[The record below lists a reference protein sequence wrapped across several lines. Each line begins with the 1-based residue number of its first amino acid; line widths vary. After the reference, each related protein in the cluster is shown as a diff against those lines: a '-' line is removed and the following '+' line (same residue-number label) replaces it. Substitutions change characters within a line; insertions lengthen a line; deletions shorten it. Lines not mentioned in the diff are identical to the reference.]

1 MVNESKK
8 FEEEDKKKKEE
19 IEVRNTADTAIFTA
33 EKMLKDSADKIEPED
48 KVKVE
53 EGVAALRKALESDS
67 TDELKSKMDTL
78 TEAVY
83 AVTAKIYQKI
93 QQEQQETASAAG
105 SQGAGSE
112 EKKPEDNVVDADY
125 KMKEE

>member
-1 MVNESKK
+1 MQ
-8 FEEEDKKKKEE
+8 
-19 IEVRNTADTAIFTA
+19 RYGR
-33 EKMLKDSADKIEPED
+33 L
-48 KVKVE
+48 
-53 EGVAALRKALESDS
+53 LESES
-67 TDELKSKMDTL
+67 TEELKSKMDSL

-105 SQGAGSE
+105 DQGPGSE
-112 EKKPEDNVVDADY
+112 EKKPNDNVVDADY

>member
-1 MVNESKK
+1 MP
-8 FEEEDKKKKEE
+8 
-19 IEVRNTADTAIFTA
+19 RY
-33 EKMLKDSADKIEPED
+33 
-48 KVKVE
+48 
-53 EGVAALRKALESDS
+53 RKALESDS

-105 SQGAGSE
+105 NQDPGSE